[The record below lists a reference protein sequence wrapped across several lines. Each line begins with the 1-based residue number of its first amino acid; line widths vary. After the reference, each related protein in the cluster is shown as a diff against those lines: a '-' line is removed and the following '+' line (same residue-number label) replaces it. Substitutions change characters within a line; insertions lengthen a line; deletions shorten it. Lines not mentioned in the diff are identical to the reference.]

1 MDPIE
6 EMAQKYD
13 AIYHR
18 LNWLD
23 NLIKIIMITICCVA
37 PLSLIFALYGINK
50 AAFAMIA
57 VGIVLMVACGIFQRA
72 IAEKRHKTIN
82 NECREYHKLS
92 TKGDLT

>member
-6 EMAQKYD
+6 EMARKYD

-18 LNWLD
+18 LNWLE
-23 NLIKIIMITICCVA
+23 NLIKIVMIAVCYVA
-37 PLSLIFALYGINK
+37 PLSLIFALYGINW

-57 VGIVLMVACGIFQRA
+57 VGVVLMIACGIFQHA

-82 NECREYHKLS
+82 NECREYDKL
-92 TKGDLT
+92 TEKGDLT

>member
-18 LNWLD
+18 LNWLE
-23 NLIKIIMITICCVA
+23 NLIKIIMITVCCVA
-37 PLSLIFALYGINK
+37 PLSLIFALYGINC
-50 AAFAMIA
+50 AAFTMITIG
-57 VGIVLMVACGIFQRA
+57 VVLMVVCGIFRHA
-72 IAEKRHKTIN
+72 IAEKRYKTIN
-82 NECREYHKLS
+82 NECREYDKLT